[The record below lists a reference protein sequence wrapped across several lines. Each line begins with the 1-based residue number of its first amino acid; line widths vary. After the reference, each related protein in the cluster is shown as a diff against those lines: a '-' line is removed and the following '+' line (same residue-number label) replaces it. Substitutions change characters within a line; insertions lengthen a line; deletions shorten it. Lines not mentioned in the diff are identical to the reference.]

1 MCKSY
6 LVPFLA
12 LFLLVGAASSYAG
25 ISPLPD
31 PGPIPTAEPLPDPPP
46 DDCAVCH
53 DPVPGPGP
61 GPAPESCAD
70 DMGCNDG
77 NACTTD
83 SCDTATNMCVHTP
96 IAGCCSVDADCDDF
110 NACTTDSCDAGTAL
124 CSHEAIVCPQTICRT
139 AVCNRET
146 GLCESD
152 PVVCPDDGNP
162 CTDEF
167 CDNETGACERTLKNC
182 DDGVACTD
190 DSCNEEAGGCENTPN
205 DSLCDDGRFCNGVET
220 CDPTLGD
227 ARGCEAG
234 PPPCNE
240 GDECNDTCNEDDHN
254 CFTDAD
260 TLCDVV
266 GDNDDGNNCTIAA
279 CDGFGTCDQGRLGNP
294 MCICRA
300 GFWGTHAGEENVKKK
315 KRSMN
320 VTQAVMEA
328 NAAYPNI
335 CGEEINNTSVDT
347 AGSALEALCVA
358 PMGMQEYQL
367 ARQLTAMALNCVM
380 TDLGGASD
388 SNPCASLGMSIEDL
402 FVNCNDACASGDSTM
417 FEMCI
422 EEISCFNNGGVFT
435 EDGYCRTGSCSYD
448 GSSCNDTDAPC
459 NAGTC
464 DPILDNCS
472 ENPLVNDTFGL
483 YFDPP
488 GPAGSSKACNMA
500 IKDACTIFGNC
511 SM

>member
-12 LFLLVGAASSYAG
+12 LFLLAGVASSYAG

-31 PGPIPTAEPLPDPPP
+31 PGPSPTAEPLPGPAP
-46 DDCAVCH
+46 DDCAACH
-53 DPVPGPGP
+53 DPVPDP
-61 GPAPESCAD
+61 GPAPTPIPEPSPEPGPEPSPEPGPVPEPCAGDANCDDGNICTSDECNASTNVCEHTPVASCCTSD
-70 DMGCNDG
+70 VDCNDS
-77 NACTTD
+77 NVCTTD
-83 SCDTATNMCVHTP
+83 SCDT
-96 IAGCCSVDADCDDF
+96 G
-110 NACTTDSCDAGTAL
+110 
-124 CSHEAIVCPQTICRT
+124 
-139 AVCNRET
+139 T
-146 GLCESD
+146 GLCESEAK
-152 PVVCPDDGNP
+152 VCPDDGNP

-167 CDNETGACERTLKNC
+167 CNSDTGACDSAQKNC

-294 MCICRA
+294 ICICRA
-300 GFWGTHAGEENVKKK
+300 GFWGTHAGEEKVNKKK
-315 KRSMN
+315 TSVNM
-320 VTQAVMEA
+320 TQAVMEA
-328 NAAYPNI
+328 NAGYLNI
-335 CGEEINNTSVDT
+335 CGEEIDNTSVDT

-367 ARQLTAMALNCVM
+367 ARQLTAMALNCIM
-380 TDLGGASD
+380 TDLVGVLD
-388 SNPCASLGMSIEDL
+388 NNPCAGMGMGIEDL
-402 FVNCNDACASGDSTM
+402 FANCNDACASGDSTM

-422 EEISCFNNGGVFT
+422 EETSCFNNGGVFM
-435 EDGYCRTGSCSYD
+435 EDGYCRTGTCSDD
-448 GSSCNDTDAPC
+448 GSPCNDTDAPC

-472 ENPLVNDTFGL
+472 ENPLVNDTLGL
-483 YFDPP
+483 FFDPP

-500 IKDACTIFGNC
+500 IRNACTIFDNC